1 MEVDWGNRFQWIK
14 EGGWNGGAVGQVG
27 LAVGQ
32 VDGAVGQ
39 VGGNLL
45 ARESSSTA
53 DLRRRWVQ
61 EMGQQLAPGE
71 NNVLLHTRPAPLS
84 MFQWAQ
90 DKKFRQLWGDCQGPC
105 CI

>member
-1 MEVDWGNRFQWIK
+1 M
-14 EGGWNGGAVGQVG
+14 GGAVGQVG
-27 LAVGQ
+27 GAVGQ
-32 VDGAVGQ
+32 VGGAVGQ

-45 ARESSSTA
+45 ARESSSVA

-90 DKKFRQLWGDCQGPC
+90 DKKFRQL
-105 CI
+105 